1 MKLNFNVQLFLVES
15 FSKRVVLLCKNG
27 HRSLLMLKNTEI
39 VMIDLGKSIYFYI
52 KLEARLFRHCINE
65 ETYMKLL

>member
-1 MKLNFNVQLFLVES
+1 MKPNFNVQLFLVEI

-27 HRSLLMLKNTEI
+27 HRGLMMLKNTEI

-52 KLEARLFRHCINE
+52 KLQARLFRHCINE